1 MNIYKKDK
9 LKYLQFLYLQLNKY
23 KQNIKI
29 KIRNR
34 SMLDFIFKKEII
46 FNF

>member
-34 SMLDFIFKKEII
+34 SMLDLFKKRKI